1 MSARIVLDPLL
12 LALVIFAVGFVAGGL
27 VSP

>member
-1 MSARIVLDPLL
+1 VSVRVVLDPLL
-12 LALVIFAVGFVAGGL
+12 VALVIFAVGCVASGL

>member
-1 MSARIVLDPLL
+1 MSVRVVLDPLL